1 MKKKNNIKIV
11 KDTDTKIIIK
21 KQDIVITFT

>member
-1 MKKKNNIKIV
+1 MKEKNNIKIV